1 MMSIILIPK
10 VQRPQDFT
18 QYRSIS
24 LCNFINKVISQIL
37 SDCLATILPFIIS
50 PQHSNFVKR
59 KQITDNFLLTQKLL
73 TDIKMANRRGN
84 MVVKLDMMKAYNRV
98 SWCFLLQVLHRFAF
112 NEVWIDMIWRLIS
125 NV

>member
-37 SDCLATILPFIIS
+37 SDRLATILPCIIS
-50 PQHSNFVKR
+50 TQHSNFVKR
-59 KQITDNFLLTQKLL
+59 KQITDNFILTKKLL
-73 TDIKMANRRGN
+73 TDIKMANRGGN
-84 MVVKLDMMKAYNRV
+84 MVVKLDMMKAYNTV
-98 SWCFLLQVLHRFAF
+98 S
-112 NEVWIDMIWRLIS
+112 
-125 NV
+125 